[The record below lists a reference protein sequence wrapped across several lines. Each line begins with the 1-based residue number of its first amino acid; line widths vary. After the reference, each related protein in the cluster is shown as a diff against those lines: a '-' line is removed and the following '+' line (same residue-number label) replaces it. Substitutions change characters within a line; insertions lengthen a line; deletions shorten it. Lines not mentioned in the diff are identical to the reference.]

1 MQYSDTSPYKVSEN
15 ATLINATLA
24 DLNVVNDK
32 SINATRDL
40 FSNQFYDYRTTAILY
55 FILHIQTNKFS
66 NVKG

>member
-40 FSNQFYDYRTTAILY
+40 FSNQFYANLCRSLIRPSEAIFASKKTSL
-55 FILHIQTNKFS
+55 
-66 NVKG
+66 